1 MTNLRVATD
10 CVEEACR
17 LSLHRGD
24 PRSLKTVRISLGT
37 HGSEG
42 YCPLGRRATAKS
54 CSRKSPSVETP
65 KTAHLHERFLEQVGG
80 SLSGLVCATILADLG
95 HNVSVLEQT
104 PRNLEHQAAGI
115 ATGPAMSTFLQ
126 RHDKSE
132 RPLSLPCEG
141 ILTVDTHDRTL
152 SELHVI
158 RRLCSWDALY
168 YRLRW
173 NFDGLQS
180 PYNPEPPP
188 PRDKGE
194 ALYYAGQRVKDV
206 DVADDGSV
214 TVHSE
219 DVNTGQANK
228 HLADLLVG
236 ADGPNS
242 TVRQLSL
249 GHVPERKYPGYI
261 LWRGVVRED
270 RVSARARELFSS
282 HFTFLKLEREYAVV

>member
-1 MTNLRVATD
+1 MTNVRVATE
-10 CVEEACR
+10 CVDEAYR
-17 LSLHRGD
+17 LSFHRGGSK
-24 PRSLKTVRISLGT
+24 SLNTVSISLGK
-37 HGSEG
+37 HGSERC
-42 YCPLGRRATAKS
+42 CPPGCRATAES
-54 CSRKSPSVETP
+54 RSRKSQSIETHE
-65 KTAHLHERFLEQVGG
+65 TAHLHERFLEQVGG
-80 SLSGLVCATILADLG
+80 SLSGLICAMILADLG

-141 ILTVDTHDRTL
+141 ILTVDTQDQTL
-152 SELHVI
+152 SELHVV

-180 PYNPEPPP
+180 PYNPDPPP
-188 PRDKGE
+188 PRAKGQ
-194 ALYYAGQRVKDV
+194 AFYHAGQRVRDV
-206 DVADDGSV
+206 EVDNDGTV
-214 TVHSE
+214 TAHVE

-228 HLADLLVG
+228 HFADLLIG

-249 GHVPERKYPGYI
+249 GYVPERKYPGYI

-270 RVSARARELFSS
+270 QVSARARELFSS
-282 HFTFLKLEREYAVV
+282 HFTFLKLKREYAVV